1 MIDQQQ
7 ALVAAIF
14 QQGNEAVRAE
24 NCSQFEVRGLAIYQ
38 KNLLASAT
46 RALQISFP
54 TVLQLIGED
63 VFEYATQQ
71 LLNTSPPSH
80 GDWGLWGQDFPKVLN
95 SIEVLQSYPF
105 VPDSARL
112 DFFLHKL
119 ARQCD
124 QTAKLD
130 SFNLLADWPLEKLQ
144 LVLNTNLVMM
154 SSDFPV
160 VDMYRLH
167 DEKKKEN
174 HNNSLHLIVQQKL
187 QNGTGQ
193 KALLY
198 RPQYKTQVREL
209 DEAEY
214 YWLTLIQLGVSIGT
228 AMDAMAS
235 KGFEDFSLE
244 KWLSQA
250 IQDRLITRLKSV

>member
-63 VFEYATQQ
+63 AFEYATQQ

-112 DFFLHKL
+112 DFSLHKL

-124 QTAKLD
+124 QTVKLD
-130 SFNLLADWPLEKLQ
+130 SFNLLADWPLDKLK

-174 HNNSLHLIVQQKL
+174 HDNSLHLIVQQKL

-198 RPQYKTQVREL
+198 RPQYKAQVREL

-235 KGFEDFSLE
+235 KGFEDFFLE